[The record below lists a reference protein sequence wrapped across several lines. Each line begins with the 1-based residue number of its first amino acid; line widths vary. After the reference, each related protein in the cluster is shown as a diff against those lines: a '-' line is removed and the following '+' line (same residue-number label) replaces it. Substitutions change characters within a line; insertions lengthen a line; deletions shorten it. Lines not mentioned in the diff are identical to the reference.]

1 MSLPTTKTAF
11 GEKKNMLRFL
21 KALSLALVFA
31 ALIIIMTSCGSS
43 SAKARFVNAI
53 ADSND
58 YNNEG
63 LDIYFGNSKGF
74 TDIPFGAAS
83 ASTYVSVPSGNQTV
97 AAYLTGQPTT
107 STPVFTHP
115 GVNLGSGSLYTLV
128 ATGSAAGNG
137 SNVVI
142 LAPTDNN
149 TAPANGSVNFRIIN
163 ASPSGPVGGGS
174 TPDIYLIPN
183 PASGVLPS
191 CTTANGCVSGLA
203 YQGTSPYITLPINT
217 EGNGWQLFVTQT
229 GSQQQQFSTTIT
241 GFGSSAEGAICT
253 IVLTDQQN
261 GSIMSSNPI
270 LLNDLN
276 GCTN

>member
-1 MSLPTTKTAF
+1 
-11 GEKKNMLRFL
+11 MLRLL
-21 KALSLALVFA
+21 KALSLALAFA
-31 ALIIIMTSCGSS
+31 ALIIVMTSCGSS

-58 YNNEG
+58 YKNEG
-63 LDIYFGNSKGF
+63 LDIYFGSTKGF
-74 TDIPFGAAS
+74 TDIPFGGKS
-83 ASTYVSVPSGNQTV
+83 NSTYASVPSGDQTV

-115 GVNLGSGSLYTLV
+115 GVNVGSGSQYTLV
-128 ATGSAAGNG
+128 ATGSAAGTG

-142 LAPTDNN
+142 LNPTDNN
-149 TAPANGSVNFRIIN
+149 TAPANGNVNFRIIN
-163 ASPSGPVGGGS
+163 ASPSGPFGGGQ
-174 TPDIYLIPN
+174 TPDIYIIPN
-183 PASGVLPS
+183 PANGNLPS

-203 YQGTSPYITLPINT
+203 YQSTSPYITLPINT
-217 EGNGWQLFVTQT
+217 EGNGWQLVVTQT
-229 GSQQQQFSTTIT
+229 GNLQPWFSSTIN

-261 GSIMSSNPI
+261 GSQMSSVPI

>member
-1 MSLPTTKTAF
+1 
-11 GEKKNMLRFL
+11 MLRFL
-21 KALSLALVFA
+21 KALSLALAFV
-31 ALIIIMTSCGSS
+31 ALIIVATSCGSS

-58 YNNEG
+58 YHNEG
-63 LDIYFGNSKGF
+63 LDIYFGSTKGF
-74 TDIPFGAAS
+74 TNIAFGATS
-83 ASTYVSVPSGNQTV
+83 GSNYVSVPSGDQTV
-97 AAYLTGQPTT
+97 AAYLSGQPTT

-128 ATGSAAGNG
+128 ATGSAAGTG

-142 LAPTDNN
+142 LNPTDND
-149 TAPANGSVNFRIIN
+149 TAPQNGNINFRIIN
-163 ASPSGPVGGGS
+163 ASPSGPTGGGS

-191 CTTANGCVSGLA
+191 CTTANGCVQALA
-203 YQGTSPYITLPINT
+203 YQSTSPYITLPINT
-217 EGNGWQLFVTQT
+217 EGNGWQLVVTPT
-229 GSQQQQFSTTIT
+229 GGQQQFSTTIN

>member
-1 MSLPTTKTAF
+1 
-11 GEKKNMLRFL
+11 LRFL
-21 KALSLALVFA
+21 KALSLALASA
-31 ALIIIMTSCGSS
+31 ALILITASCGSS

-58 YNNEG
+58 YQNQG

-74 TDIPFGAAS
+74 SNVAFGAPS
-83 ASTYVSVPSGNQTV
+83 GSTYVSVPSGDQTV
-97 AAYLTGQPTT
+97 AAYLSGQPTT
-107 STPVFTHP
+107 STPVFSHP

-142 LAPTDNN
+142 LNPTDNN
-149 TAPANGSVNFRIIN
+149 TAPANGNVNFRIVN

-174 TPDIYLIPN
+174 TPDVYIVPN
-183 PASGVLPS
+183 PAGNLPAS
-191 CTTANGCVSGLA
+191 CDSANFCVQALA
-203 YQGTSPYITLPINT
+203 YQSTSSYITLPINT
-217 EGNGWQLFVTQT
+217 EGNGWQLVITQT
-229 GSQQQQFSTTIT
+229 GIRQPLFSSTIN

-253 IVLTDQQN
+253 IVLTDEDN
-261 GSIMSSNPI
+261 GSQMSSVPI

>member
-1 MSLPTTKTAF
+1 
-11 GEKKNMLRFL
+11 MLRFL
-21 KALSLALVFA
+21 KALSLALAFA
-31 ALIIIMTSCGSS
+31 ALIIVMASCGSS

-74 TDIPFGAAS
+74 TDLPFGAAS

-142 LAPTDNN
+142 LNPTDNN
-149 TAPANGSVNFRIIN
+149 TAPANGSVNFFIIN
-163 ASPSGPVGGGS
+163 ASPSGPVGVGS
-174 TPDIYLIPN
+174 TPDVYLVPN
-183 PASGVLPS
+183 PAGNLPTS
-191 CTTANGCVSGLA
+191 CTTANFCLQGLA
-203 YQGTSPYITLPINT
+203 YQSAPGLLTLPINT
-217 EGNGWQLFVTQT
+217 QGNGWQLVVTQT
-229 GSQQQQFSTTIT
+229 GSLQQQFSTTIT

-261 GSIMSSNPI
+261 GSQMSSVPI